1 MILRWHQGNRD
12 LFWNGCYQEARTIQ
26 HLDNSIILFW
36 RKEGQSEIRD
46 DASEGAEITQKELL
60 VIL

>member
-1 MILRWHQGNRD
+1 MGDFKVASGKQGLVLEWMLSRSK
-12 LFWNGCYQEARTIQ
+12 
-26 HLDNSIILFW
+26 DNSAF
-36 RKEGQSEIRD
+36 GQLNHFVLAERRTIRD